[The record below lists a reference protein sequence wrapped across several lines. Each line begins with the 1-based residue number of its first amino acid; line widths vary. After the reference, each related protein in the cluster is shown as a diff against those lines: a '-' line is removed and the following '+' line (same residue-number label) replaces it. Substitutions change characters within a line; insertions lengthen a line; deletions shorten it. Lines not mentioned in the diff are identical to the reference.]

1 VVGLFAAGV
10 AWNRLEGGREEGG
23 MILAGLS
30 FAQLAAIFGAAAV
43 FATALYILKL
53 RRRTVAVPFSKLW
66 EKILRDKEATSLFS
80 RLKRLLSLLVQ
91 LALLALLAFALGDP
105 RAAATLI
112 KGRNLV
118 VIVDASASMQATDV
132 APAKNR
138 LEAAKDEVKKVIRG
152 LGGSDRMLIA
162 QMDAAITPL
171 GPTSS
176 DTSELERAL
185 DSVKVTDAR
194 ADFPRA
200 LRFATDSLRGVE
212 NAEIVI
218 VSDGRLGDAV
228 DASGKVHLADDIKLS
243 YLPVGRG
250 VRNVGITA
258 FSVRRYP
265 LDKSRYEVMLEVT
278 NTGPEAEEVELGL
291 YADPKGAEK
300 GQLVDLTKLR
310 LKPGERLPRFY
321 PNLSGASRALEAKL
335 APLANSKD
343 ELPADD
349 HAYAL
354 LPERRRAKVLVV
366 TPGNTYLEAALLL
379 DEYLDVQMVNPQTYA
394 EKIAASGQKH
404 DVIIFDGAT
413 PADPPRSHAIYLDPR
428 GPGSP
433 VKVEN
438 EIKSPGFDRIERKH
452 PIVRWTALDDV
463 NISRGHKLT
472 PQPGDKVVGTSADGP
487 ILITGQRGG
496 YKFVAMGFDVRDS
509 DLPLRVAWPLLL
521 LNSVNFFTDE
531 DSQYISSF
539 RTGDVWRV
547 PVVTQTGQARL
558 KTPSGAEV
566 LVPVHEGRA
575 VYLGERAGFYELAG
589 AEGFDPT
596 KTLDPQPQPGE
607 QPAPAAKDAP
617 SAETTTAAFA
627 ANLLDAEESTIE
639 VAKELVVDGKKAGE
653 LSGFQIG
660 VRREIWIYLLIAALL
675 LTAVEWITYHRRITV

>member
-1 VVGLFAAGV
+1 
-10 AWNRLEGGREEGG
+10 
-23 MILAGLS
+23 MILAGLG
-30 FAQLAAIFGAAAV
+30 FAQLAAIFGAAAL

-132 APAKNR
+132 PPAKNR
-138 LEAAKDEVKKVIRG
+138 LEAAKEEVKKVIRG

-185 DSVKVTDAR
+185 DTIKVTDAR

-212 NAEIVI
+212 NAEIVV
-218 VSDGRLGDAV
+218 VSDGRLGEAV
-228 DASGKVHLADDIKLS
+228 DASGKVRLGDDIKLS
-243 YLPVGRG
+243 YLPIGRG

-278 NTGPEAEEVELGL
+278 NTGPETEDVELSL
-291 YADPKGAEK
+291 YADPKAGAGGDR

-321 PNLSGASRALEAKL
+321 PNLSGASRALEAGL
-335 APLANSKD
+335 VPLADSKD

-349 HAYAL
+349 RAYAL

-379 DEYLDVQMVNPQTYA
+379 DEYLDVQLASPREYA
-394 EKIAASGQKH
+394 EKIAPSGQRQ

-413 PADPPRSHAIYLDPR
+413 PADPPRAHAIYLDPR

-433 VKVEN
+433 VKVDAEL
-438 EIKSPGFDRIERKH
+438 KSPGFDRIERKH

-463 NISRGHKLT
+463 NIARGKKLV
-472 PQPGDKVVGTSADGP
+472 PQPGDKVVGASVEGP
-487 ILITGQRGG
+487 ILVTGQRGG

-531 DSQYISSF
+531 DAQYISSF

-558 KTPSGAEV
+558 KTPGGEEL

-589 AEGFDPT
+589 ADGSDPT
-596 KTLDPQPQPGE
+596 KGLDPAKGLDAPDA
-607 QPAPAAKDAP
+607 PAPQAKDAADKDGVP
-617 SAETTTAAFA
+617 ATTAAFA
-627 ANLLDAEESTIE
+627 ANLLDAEESSIE
-639 VAKELVVDGKKAGE
+639 AAKELVVDGRKAGT

-660 VRREIWIYLLIAALL
+660 VRREIWIYLLIAAIV
-675 LTAVEWITYHRRITV
+675 LTAIEWITYHRRITV

>member
-1 VVGLFAAGV
+1 
-10 AWNRLEGGREEGG
+10 
-23 MILAGLS
+23 MILAGLP
-30 FAQLAAIFGAAAV
+30 FATIAAIFGAAAA

-138 LEAAKDEVKKVIRG
+138 LEAAKDEVKKIIRG

-162 QMDAAITPL
+162 QMDAAVTPL

-185 DSVKVTDAR
+185 DAIKVTDAR

-212 NAEIVI
+212 NAEIVV
-218 VSDGRLGDAV
+218 VSDGRLGEAIDSA
-228 DASGKVHLADDIKLS
+228 GKVHLGEDIKLS
-243 YLPVGRG
+243 YLPIGSG

-278 NTGPEAEEVELGL
+278 NTGPETEDVELSL
-291 YADPKGAEK
+291 FADPHAGAPGGVADKGV
-300 GQLVDLTKLR
+300 LVDLTKLR

-321 PNLSGASRALEAKL
+321 PNLSGASRALKASI
-335 APLANSKD
+335 APLENSKD

-349 HAYAL
+349 NAYAL
-354 LPERRRAKVLVV
+354 LPERRRAKVVVV

-379 DEYLDVQMVNPQTYA
+379 DEYLDVKLVSPLDYA
-394 EKIAASGQKH
+394 TKIAPSNEKT
-404 DVIIFDGAT
+404 DVVIFDTVT
-413 PADPPRSHAIYLDPR
+413 PVDPPRAHAIYLDPR
-428 GPGSP
+428 GTTAP
-433 VKVEN
+433 VKVDAELKN
-438 EIKSPGFDRIERKH
+438 PGFDKIERKH

-463 NISRGHKLT
+463 NIARGHKLV
-472 PQPGDKVVGTSADGP
+472 PQPGDKVVGSSEGVNP
-487 ILITGQRGG
+487 ILVTGQRGP
-496 YKFVAMGFDVRDS
+496 YKFVALGFDPRDS

-521 LNSVNFFTDE
+521 LNSINFFTDE
-531 DSQYISSF
+531 DAQYISSF

-547 PVVTQTGQARL
+547 PIVTQSGQAKL
-558 KTPSGAEV
+558 TLPAGDELV
-566 LVPVHEGRA
+566 VPVHEGRA
-575 VYLGERAGFYELAG
+575 VYLGEHAGFYELSGGDGNESPEA
-589 AEGFDPT
+589 PT
-596 KTLDPQPQPGE
+596 KT
-607 QPAPAAKDAP
+607 
-617 SAETTTAAFA
+617 AFA
-627 ANLLDAEESTIE
+627 ANLLDSDESAIE
-639 VAKELVVDGKKAGE
+639 PAKELVVDGKKAGNIE
-653 LSGFQIG
+653 GFQIG
-660 VRREIWIYLLIAALL
+660 VRREIWIYLLLAAVL
-675 LTAVEWITYHRRITV
+675 LTAIEWITYHRRITV

>member
-1 VVGLFAAGV
+1 
-10 AWNRLEGGREEGG
+10 
-23 MILAGLS
+23 MILAGLG
-30 FAQLAAIFGAAAV
+30 FAQLAAIFGVAAA

-53 RRRTVAVPFSKLW
+53 RRRAVAVPFSKLW

-132 APAKNR
+132 PPAKNR

-171 GPTSS
+171 GPMSS
-176 DTSELERAL
+176 DTSELERGL
-185 DSVKVTDAR
+185 DSIKATDAR

-200 LRFATDSLRGVE
+200 LRFATDSLRGVD
-212 NAEIVI
+212 NAEIVV
-218 VSDGRLGDAV
+218 VSDGRLGEAV
-228 DASGKVHLADDIKLS
+228 DASGKVHLGDDIKLT
-243 YLPVGRG
+243 YLPIGRG
-250 VRNVGITA
+250 TRNVGITA

-278 NTGPEAEEVELGL
+278 NTGPETEDVELSL
-291 YADPKGAEK
+291 YADPRGATAPEDR

-321 PNLSGASRALEAKL
+321 PNLSGASRALAAHL
-335 APLANSKD
+335 ATLEGSKD

-366 TPGNTYLEAALLL
+366 TTGNTYLEAALLL
-379 DEYLDVQMVNPQTYA
+379 DEYLDVQLVSPKEYA
-394 EKIAASGQKH
+394 DKVAPSGAHH
-404 DVIIFDGAT
+404 DVVIFDGAT
-413 PADPPRSHAIYLDPR
+413 PLEPPRAHTIYLDPR

-433 VKVEN
+433 VKVEGDL
-438 EIKSPGFDRIERKH
+438 KSPGFDRIERKH

-463 NISRGHKLT
+463 NIARGHKLT
-472 PQPGDKVVGTSADGP
+472 PSVGDKVVGASVEGP
-487 ILITGQRGG
+487 ILVTGQRGG
-496 YKFVAMGFDVRDS
+496 FKFVAMGFDGRDS

-539 RTGDVWRV
+539 RTGEVWRV
-547 PVVTQTGQARL
+547 PVVTQTGQAKL
-558 KTPSGAEV
+558 KVPTGNEL

-575 VYLGERAGFYELAG
+575 VYLGEHAGFYELVG
-589 AEGFDPT
+589 AEGVDPT
-596 KTLDPQPQPGE
+596 EDKDPD
-607 QPAPAAKDAP
+607 APAAKDAP
-617 SAETTTAAFA
+617 PASGGGAPATTTAFA
-627 ANLLDAEESTIE
+627 ANLLDADESAIE
-639 VAKELVVDGKKAGE
+639 VARELVVDGKTAGT

-660 VRREIWIYLLIAALL
+660 VRREIWIYLLLAAIV
-675 LTAVEWITYHRRITV
+675 LTAIEWITYHRRITV